1 MVSVIVVAVDAAV
14 RICVAPAT
22 PVPEV
27 IVVIVWLDQPF
38 VPVKVKPPTPPLE
51 IFVRVTVGNLVL
63 VNVQAIFEPAAVA
76 AASSARA
83 PVPRFGVAVPP
94 APRPVQLADASA

>member
-1 MVSVIVVAVDAAV
+1 MIVVAVDAAV

-22 PVPEV
+22 PIPEV

-51 IFVRVTVGNLVL
+51 IFVRVTVGSLVL
-63 VNVQAIFEPAAVA
+63 VNVQAMAEPAAVA
-76 AASSARA
+76 AASRVSTLPAND
-83 PVPRFGVAVPP
+83 AVPP
-94 APRPVQLADASA
+94 PPSPVQVAEARA